1 MITKCS
7 LVLPRHL
14 QETILRH
21 LFPGDS
27 DEHALVILAGVAD
40 FDGHRRLLA
49 REVVVARDGIDS
61 VPGRYGYKMM
71 KAEFIQ
77 PLIRRCRKERLAY
90 ISVHNHGG
98 EGSVAFSQAD
108 LTSHERGYPALLDLA
123 GGMPVGAAVYARG
136 AIAGDIWMPDGT
148 RMPLDETRVLGINIE
163 RLYDSPR
170 SKHAANSPFHTRQL
184 LMFGEAGQ
192 AKLAQARVGV
202 IGAGG
207 VGSLLVEYLARLG
220 VGTIVVVDDDRISL
234 SNLSRVVGATR
245 WDARYPFSLNCM
257 PKIVREFA
265 ERHSA
270 KKVKVAQRNAR
281 RANPNCN
288 VERIDGDFADPSC
301 ANQFLGCDFLFLAA
315 DSMRA
320 RLLFNAIAQQYYI
333 PGIQIGTKIT
343 SQADAKSLDDAFSV
357 ERWVLPSC
365 NCLWCSGMISP
376 HLLAVEAKSP
386 EERKDQDYGTLEANP
401 SVITMNAIG
410 ASMAANDFM
419 MSLLGLHDEAAAVT
433 PRRVKHLSRATI
445 HETYPADPDCPE
457 CSATDGSRLGKGN
470 AAELPTL
477 LPS

>member
-1 MITKCS
+1 M
-7 LVLPRHL
+7 PRHL

-21 LFPGDS
+21 LFPGDG

-40 FDGHRRLLA
+40 FEGHRRLLA
-49 REVVVARDGIDS
+49 REVIVARDHVDS

-77 PLIRRCRKERLAY
+77 PLIRRCRTERLAY

-108 LTSHERGYPALLDLA
+108 LSSHERGYPALLDLA
-123 GGMPVGAAVYARG
+123 GGMPVGAAVYARS

-148 RMPLDETRVLGINIE
+148 RLPLDETRVLGINIE
-163 RLYDSPR
+163 RLHDSPR
-170 SKHAANSPFHTRQL
+170 SVHAADSPFHARQL
-184 LMFGEAGQ
+184 LMFGRAGQ
-192 AKLAQARVGV
+192 AKLAKARVGV

-220 VGTIVVVDDDRISL
+220 VGNIVVVDDDRISL

-245 WDARYPFSLNCM
+245 WDACYPFSLDSM
-257 PKIVREFA
+257 PKVVREFA
-265 ERHSA
+265 ERHA
-270 KKVKVAQRNAR
+270 TKKVKLAKRTAR

-288 VERIDGDFADPSC
+288 VQCIDGDFATPSC
-301 ANQFLGCDFLFLAA
+301 AGRFLGCDFLFLAA

-320 RLLFNAIAQQYYI
+320 RLLFNAIVQQYYI
-333 PGIQIGTKIT
+333 PGIQIGTKIK
-343 SQADAKSLDDAFSV
+343 SRADAKSLDDAFSV

-376 HLLAVEAKSP
+376 HLLAVEAKSA
-386 EERKDQDYGTLEANP
+386 EERKDQDYGTLATNP
-401 SVITMNAIG
+401 SVISMNAVG
-410 ASMAANDFM
+410 ASMAVNDFM
-419 MSLLGLHDEAAAVT
+419 MSFLGLHDEAAAVT
-433 PRRVKHLSRATI
+433 PRRVKHLSRTTI
-445 HETYPADPDCPE
+445 HETYPADPECPE
-457 CSATDGSRLGKGN
+457 CSATNGARLGMGD
-470 AAELPTL
+470 AGELPTL

>member
-1 MITKCS
+1 M
-7 LVLPRHL
+7 VLPRHL

-21 LFPGDS
+21 LFPGDG

-40 FDGHRRLLA
+40 FEGHRRLLA
-49 REVVVARDGIDS
+49 REIVLARDHIDS

-77 PLIRRCRKERLAY
+77 PLIRRCRTEGLAY

-108 LTSHERGYPALLDLA
+108 LSSHERGYPALLDLA

-136 AIAGDIWMPDGT
+136 AIAGDIWMSDRT
-148 RMPLDETRVLGINIE
+148 RLSLDETRVLGINIE
-163 RLYDSPR
+163 RLYDAPR
-170 SKHAANSPFHTRQL
+170 SMRAADSPFHARQL

-192 AKLAQARVGV
+192 AKLANARVGV
-202 IGAGG
+202 VGAGG

-220 VGTIVVVDDDRISL
+220 VGTIVVVDDDRIAL

-245 WDARYPFSLNCM
+245 WDARYPFSLDWM
-257 PKIVREFA
+257 PKVVRDFA
-265 ERHSA
+265 ERNSA
-270 KKVKVAQRNAR
+270 KKVKIAQRTAR

-288 VERIDGDFADPSC
+288 VECIDGDFAAPSF
-301 ANQFLGCDFLFLAA
+301 ANRFLGCDFLFLAA

-320 RLLFNAIAQQYYI
+320 RLLFNAIVQQYYI

-343 SQADAKSLDDAFSV
+343 SHADTKSLDDAFSV

-386 EERKDQDYGTLEANP
+386 EERKDQDYGTLVANP

-419 MSLLGLHDEAAAVT
+419 MSFLGLHDEAAAVT

-445 HETYPADPDCPE
+445 HESYLADPDCLE
-457 CSATDGSRLGKGN
+457 CSATNGSRLGKGDTGD
-470 AAELPTL
+470 LPTL
-477 LPS
+477 LPL